1 MSETLPRA
9 ALEALRARFRERS
22 LGRLDRL
29 AEIAHDLDGPASDPD
44 GREARVA
51 DEVRRLLHE
60 LAGGGATFG
69 FPALGAR
76 AAELETIAKQRPDA
90 LAAALRAALPEMRRC
105 LGA

>member
-1 MSETLPRA
+1 MSEILPRA

-29 AEIAHDLDGPASDPD
+29 AELQRQLAGA
-44 GREARVA
+44 VA
-51 DEVRRLLHE
+51 VTDDDALFTELRRLLHE

-90 LAAALRAALPEMRRC
+90 LAAALREALADMRRC
-105 LGA
+105 LEA

>member
-1 MSETLPRA
+1 MSEILPRA

-29 AEIAHDLDGPASDPD
+29 AELQRQLAGA
-44 GREARVA
+44 VA
-51 DEVRRLLHE
+51 VTDDDALFTELRRLLHE

-76 AAELETIAKQRPDA
+76 AAELEMIAKQRPDA
-90 LAAALRAALPEMRRC
+90 LAAALREALADMRRC
-105 LGA
+105 LEA

>member
-1 MSETLPRA
+1 MSEILPRA

-29 AEIAHDLDGPASDPD
+29 AELQRQLAGA
-44 GREARVA
+44 VA
-51 DEVRRLLHE
+51 VTDDDALFTELRRLLHE

-90 LAAALRAALPEMRRC
+90 LAAALREALADMRRC